1 MKSLCYLN
9 QEDCFPAAHKALT
22 DPNGLIAIGGDLQP
36 ERLLSAYQQGIFP
49 WFNQGEPILWWTP
62 DPRAVFQLSDYRPS
76 RSLMKT
82 LKRQTW
88 RFTINKAFDAVIHQC
103 AALRQ
108 EGTWITPA
116 IKAAYGQLHAQGD
129 AHSIEV
135 WQGEQLVGGLYGI
148 AVGKI
153 FCGES
158 MFHLET
164 DASKAAFH
172 LLVTHLRRFEFTLID
187 AQVMNPHLARLGAKP
202 LPREAFLTQL
212 AQLKHQH
219 SPATAWQPQEVKLG
233 Y

>member
-1 MKSLCYLN
+1 VKSLCYLN
-9 QEDCFPAAHKALT
+9 QADCFPAADKALT
-22 DPNGLIAIGGDLQP
+22 DPNGLIAIGGDLLP

-49 WFNQGEPILWWTP
+49 WFNPGEPILWWTP
-62 DPRAVFQLSDYRPS
+62 DPRAIFQLSDYHPS
-76 RSLMKT
+76 RSLLKT

-88 RFTINKAFDAVIHQC
+88 RFTINHAFDAVIHQC

-108 EGTWITPA
+108 EGTWISPA
-116 IKAAYGQLHAQGD
+116 IKAAYTQLHAQGD

-172 LLVTHLRRFEFTLID
+172 VLATHLKKFEFTLID
-187 AQVMNPHLARLGAKP
+187 AQVMNPHLARLGAEAI
-202 LPREAFLTQL
+202 PRENFLTQL
-212 AQLKHQH
+212 AQLRDQQ
-219 SPATAWQPQEVKLG
+219 SPACAWLPQEVKLG